1 MAIEQETNKN
11 NSPAHK
17 EFENLLNQDFKDRK
31 LKEDEIIKAT
41 ITEITKN
48 FVVVDCKAKM
58 EGMIPVEEFKHGNEL
73 EKLKVGSVIEV
84 YLERIESFKG
94 EIVIS
99 REKAKRINAWKK
111 MEKVFETKEE
121 LTGYISGKVKGGYIA
136 NVEGLPCFM
145 PASQID
151 VRPLKKIDHLLNT
164 PIQVIATRIDK
175 NRGNVCVSRRA
186 VLEKS
191 KNKEISE
198 VLKNLKEGDV
208 VEDAIVKATTDWGI
222 FLDIKG
228 ADALLH
234 VSDLSYGRVKKPSEL
249 VTIGQKIKVK
259 ITKIDEKTNRVSA
272 SVKALTED
280 PYANISKKY
289 KVGETYEGICT
300 KLMDYGVFVK
310 LEEGVEGLIHNS
322 ELSWTNKNI
331 QPSKVLSASQKISVK
346 IVNIDIDAKRIS
358 LSYKE
363 TLENPWNDIKD
374 SVRKEVDVKI
384 KNITDKAIFAELD
397 NGLTGMLHY
406 KEISYEENADD
417 LKKFNKNDKIKVKI
431 IEIKDD
437 KIRFSLRALG
447 KDPMDWFSENNKKV
461 NDIITTRIHEVMK
474 TGVKVSIDKEKK
486 LIVTIKKNDLAKQ
499 SADARPEVFSPG
511 NVLDAKITEL
521 DMESRKIKLSV
532 KAAQI
537 DEEKSLVAK
546 FGAGATKSGATL
558 KGIFE
563 KALGG
568 KKKKQTKSKGIR
580 VWHLLS
586 NKQNRILLPSTKR
599 MTNTTSVPA
608 RLRSTPSRT
617 TR

>member
-11 NSPAHK
+11 NTPAHK

-31 LKEDEIIKAT
+31 LKEDEIINAT
-41 ITEITKN
+41 VTEITKN
-48 FVVVDCKAKM
+48 FIVVDCKAKM
-58 EGMIPVEEFKHGNEL
+58 EGMIPVEEFKHSNEL

-111 MEKVFETKEE
+111 MEKVFETQEE

-136 NVEGLPCFM
+136 TVEGLPCFM

-151 VRPLKKIDHLLNT
+151 VRPLKKIDHLLNI

-198 VLKNLKEGDV
+198 VLKNLKEGDI

-249 VTIGQKIKVK
+249 VTIGQKLKVK

-331 QPSKVLSASQKISVK
+331 QPSKVLSASQKINVK
-346 IVNIDIDAKRIS
+346 IVNIDIEAKRIS

-374 SVRKEVDVKI
+374 SVSKEVNVKI

-406 KEISYEENADD
+406 KEIAYEENADD
-417 LKKFNKNDKIKVKI
+417 LKKFNKNDSIKVKI

-437 KIRFSLRALG
+437 KIRFSLRALN

-521 DMESRKIKLSV
+521 DTATRKIKLSV

-568 KKKKQTKSKGIR
+568 KKKKKEEK
-580 VWHLLS
+580 
-586 NKQNRILLPSTKR
+586 
-599 MTNTTSVPA
+599 
-608 RLRSTPSRT
+608 
-617 TR
+617 